1 LYAQNVPNS
10 VRSKEQIEMQTM
22 EKRRWRLKGPE
33 MEGPIARWYAR
44 VRGSQTQIRAYRKQ
58 ALELTADLPDGGEVL
73 EVAPGPGYLSIEMA
87 RVRRFHVKALDIS
100 HTFVQIASA
109 NARDAGVDVDFRQGD
124 AARMPFES
132 ESFDLIV
139 CQAAFKNFTLPQTAL
154 AEMHRV
160 LRTGGTAVIQDMSR
174 DATHAD
180 IGAEVKGMELGR
192 LSSFMTKATLERL
205 RNRAY
210 SPAQFERLVKES
222 PFQSWEITTSGIG
235 LEVRL
240 EKTTTSIREGAK
252 P

>member
-1 LYAQNVPNS
+1 M
-10 VRSKEQIEMQTM
+10 EMQTM

-44 VRGSQTQIRAYRKQ
+44 VRGSQSQIRAYRKQ
-58 ALELTADLPDGGEVL
+58 ALELTAGLQDGAQVL

-87 RVRRFHVKALDIS
+87 RLRRFHVTALDIS
-100 HTFVQIASA
+100 HTFVEIASA
-109 NARDAGVDVDFRQGD
+109 NAWQAGVDVDFRQGD
-124 AARMPFES
+124 AARMPFEND
-132 ESFDLIV
+132 SFDLIV

-180 IGAEVKGMELGR
+180 VEAEVKDMELGR

-210 SPAQFERLVKES
+210 STAQFERLAKES
-222 PFQSWEITTSGIG
+222 PFQSCEITTAGIG

-240 EKTTTSIREGAK
+240 QKVGRA
-252 P
+252 